1 MDFYGQENSVKTTR
15 APVLQH
21 GDRENRVE
29 LRDMFFQAGED
40 LLVHGA
46 CITHAYAL
54 SSHLG

>member
-1 MDFYGQENSVKTTR
+1 MLFSSPSFAY
-15 APVLQH
+15 

-46 CITHAYAL
+46 CL
-54 SSHLG
+54 